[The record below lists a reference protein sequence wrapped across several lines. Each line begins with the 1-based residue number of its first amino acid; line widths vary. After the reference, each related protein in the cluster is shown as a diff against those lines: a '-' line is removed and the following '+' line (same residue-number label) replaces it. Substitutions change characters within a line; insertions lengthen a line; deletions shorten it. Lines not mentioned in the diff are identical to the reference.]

1 MRDTAWLLIALFV
14 LIGIV
19 CNDNTSKI
27 HLTGATYPRD
37 TCASRSLHPSSPHR
51 SPAACMAWHGR
62 WWPTAVASREHM
74 GAATLLPVGCPTGF
88 REGRTGGSAATEGTF
103 SGGWSACAALLIG
116 TGLSGDGTA

>member
-37 TCASRSLHPSSPHR
+37 TCASRSLHRPCIVPASLAR
-51 SPAACMAWHGR
+51 SLHGMAWSV
-62 WWPTAVASREHM
+62 VAD
-74 GAATLLPVGCPTGF
+74 
-88 REGRTGGSAATEGTF
+88 
-103 SGGWSACAALLIG
+103 SGGL
-116 TGLSGDGTA
+116 T